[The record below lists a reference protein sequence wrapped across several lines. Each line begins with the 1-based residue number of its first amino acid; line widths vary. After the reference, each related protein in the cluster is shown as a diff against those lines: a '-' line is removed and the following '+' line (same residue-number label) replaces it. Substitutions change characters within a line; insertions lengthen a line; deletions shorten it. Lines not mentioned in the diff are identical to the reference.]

1 MKITIKFT
9 ESDDWEELKLL
20 SEDADIQ
27 AIKVDDVIITE
38 DAVRCREIAKDIHQK
53 VSSNRQRPLQTLQ
66 GSGHARN
73 NFFNSHFYGILDV
86 KNHKILT
93 IQGPLHVYL
102 GREEHQLVERDLFE
116 FIHPEDLVSTQ
127 RMLATLLGG
136 QSVIDFP
143 ISLITSHGEYLPLSL
158 TSSPA
163 EDGMAA
169 FYAALVDS
177 KDLQQTS
184 LVYGYKR
191 KDLIGHGHLNFIP
204 EQYHKDLTAYLENAF
219 QTKNIDGMERTTRY
233 KRIVAGG
240 GQVMVEGMLTQCDIK
255 RRTFQFIEREVDN
268 KKKVVNLTCD
278 FDGSIIDCCPL
289 SEFLQ

>member
-20 SEDADIQ
+20 SEDSHIQ

-38 DAVRCREIAKDIHQK
+38 DAVRCREIARDIHQK
-53 VSSNRQRPLQTLQ
+53 VSCNRQRPLQTLQ

-86 KNHKILT
+86 KNHKVLT

-127 RMLATLLGG
+127 RMLATLLEG

-143 ISLITSHGEYLPLSL
+143 INLITSHGKYLPLSL

-177 KDLQQTS
+177 KELPPPP

-191 KDLIGHGHLNFIP
+191 KDLIGRSHMDFIP
-204 EQYHKDLTAYLENAF
+204 EQYHKDLTDYLNNAF
-219 QTKNIDGMERTTRY
+219 QTKNTDVMERTTHY

-240 GQVMVEGMLTQCDIK
+240 RQVMVEGMLTQCDIK
-255 RRTFQFIEREVDN
+255 RKTFQFIEREVDN

-289 SEFLQ
+289 SELL